1 MANENKFNDIWAT
14 LSKIDCSDKIM
25 KKGDLSY
32 LPWAWAWGVV
42 MDNYPEIEYRFYEHP
57 ETHVPYV
64 HMPDGSAEV
73 RCRVQIGESIREM
86 WLPVMDFRNK
96 AITNPDSRQ
105 VSDTKMRCLVKCLA
119 MFGLGHYIYAGED
132 LPRDEMNL
140 YEEPVKSEP
149 KKKVVEKKPVDKKE
163 STDWKEVNTPES
175 AAIFTEGF
183 MTIVEQLN
191 SPEQVTEQWKANKDD
206 IVFLQKNYPE
216 IYEKLSADCN
226 NHVTKLK
233 EEKNG

>member
-1 MANENKFNDIWAT
+1 
-14 LSKIDCSDKIM
+14 
-25 KKGDLSY
+25 
-32 LPWAWAWGVV
+32 
-42 MDNYPEIEYRFYEHP
+42 
-57 ETHVPYV
+57 
-64 HMPDGSAEV
+64 
-73 RCRVQIGESIREM
+73 
-86 WLPVMDFRNK
+86 
-96 AITNPDSRQ
+96 
-105 VSDTKMRCLVKCLA
+105 
-119 MFGLGHYIYAGED
+119 
-132 LPRDEMNL
+132 MNL

-175 AAIFTEGF
+175 AELYTEGF

-206 IVFLQKNYPE
+206 IVFLQKNYSE